1 MISRRTRTLQSP
13 KYLQKK
19 RKKTL
24 VTVVLAIVCVL
35 VCITALILVLWLPFF
50 QIKKVMFEKSGTL
63 PALELEQRALS
74 AIQGTYFYLIPR
86 SFVFLYSKKAIETEV
101 MSAYKMIDSMRI
113 SRKDFSTLEVSIIE
127 RIPDAVVCEGFREE
141 GETDDCF
148 FVDKDGYVYA
158 ESPDFSDG
166 VYSRYY
172 TNSDSDKLV
181 LGDNFIEPARFK
193 ELQNF
198 IKGARANSITTLGI
212 LIGDSGSYEL
222 YVKNR
227 DQSTAVIYFDDRTP
241 FDKTISNLVA
251 FWDNAMTKKIGTT
264 TASNFNYIN
273 LRFGNNIFYSFK

>member
-19 RKKTL
+19 RKKTI
-24 VTVVLAIVCVL
+24 VTVILAVVCVL
-35 VCITALILVLWLPFF
+35 ACITAFILVLWLPFF
-50 QIKKVMFEKSGTL
+50 QIKKVVFEKPGTL
-63 PALELEQRALS
+63 PVVELEQKAL
-74 AIQGTYFYLIPR
+74 AAVQGTYFHLIPR
-86 SFVFLYSKKAIETEV
+86 SFVFLYPKKAIVAEV
-101 MSAYKMIDSMRI
+101 MDAYKKIDSIRV
-113 SRKDFSTLEVSIIE
+113 SRKDFSTLEVNVVE

-148 FVDKDGYVYA
+148 FVDKNGYVYA

-172 TNSDSDKLV
+172 MNLDSSKLV
-181 LGDNFIEPARFK
+181 VGENFIDPAKFK
-193 ELQNF
+193 ELQDF
-198 IKGARANSITTLGI
+198 TKGVRANSIATLGI
-212 LIGDSGSYEL
+212 LIGESGSYEL

-241 FDKTISNLVA
+241 FDKTMSNFIA

-264 TASNFNYIN
+264 TTSNFNYIN